1 VRRTFWTFAL
11 GLLLLTPASAHA
23 GDPTGLWW
31 ADGGAAQVE
40 IVRCDEALCG
50 KVVWLRSPFD
60 LNGCPL
66 RDEKNPDP
74 ELRGRDVLGLQLLHG
89 LRPSDADEE
98 EWKGGRIYDPGAG
111 RTYRAALRMDGPD
124 RLKLRGYMGIRL
136 LGRTTDWIRV
146 REEMQCREAI

>member
-1 VRRTFWTFAL
+1 MRRAVWTS
-11 GLLLLTPASAHA
+11 LLAVLVLAPGASRAE
-23 GDPTGLWW
+23 DPTGLWW
-31 ADGGAAQVE
+31 ADGGAAQVA

-89 LRPSDADEE
+89 LRPSDADAK

-111 RTYRAALRMDGPD
+111 RTYRATLRMDGPD
-124 RLKLRGYMGIRL
+124 RLKLRGYLGIRL

>member
-1 VRRTFWTFAL
+1 MRRTCWTLAL
-11 GLLLLTPASAHA
+11 AGLLLAPASAHA

-40 IVRCDEALCG
+40 IARCGEALCG
-50 KVVWLRSPFD
+50 EVVWLRSPFD

-89 LRPSDADEE
+89 LRPSDARKE

-111 RTYRAALRMDGPD
+111 RTYRATLRMEGPD
-124 RLKLRGYMGIRL
+124 RLKLRGYLGIRL

-146 REEMQCREAI
+146 REEMQCRETI

>member
-1 VRRTFWTFAL
+1 MGGITCS
-11 GLLLLTPASAHA
+11 GLLAVLLLAPALARA
-23 GDPTGLWW
+23 KDPTGLWW

-66 RDEKNPDP
+66 RDENNPDP

-89 LRPSDADEE
+89 LRRSEGNADE
-98 EWKGGRIYDPGAG
+98 WKNGQIYDPGAG
-111 RTYRAALRMDGPD
+111 RSYRATLRMNGPD
-124 RLKLRGYMGIRL
+124 RLKLRGYLGIRL
-136 LGRTTDWIRV
+136 LGRTTEWIRV
-146 REEMQCREAI
+146 REEMQCREAA